1 MNLDI
6 FSLKIVIYLTYL
18 YLHKHIMINCL
29 LHRVHTPST
38 FMSVPCFVS
47 VYAIDYF
54 LTRLLVTLLFITSQY
69 SGTPPW
75 TLHWT
80 NRRGLDW
87 KTLKTF
93 QSSDKMKSKSCQL
106 HHSAKC
112 DWNIVLAWK
121 LLLFWLLTEKI
132 LLTSKMMLSTLSGS
146 QESANT
152 TTMETNNAWV
162 RDCFLIFS
170 RSRFSCICKTKS
182 GCWAAPSLFPFPS
195 PLISNALNTKNFQ
208 VSNFLIKQYEK
219 VSFSTS
225 KPLSLVYFRIKVKCI
240 LQNTGNRLMY
250 L

>member
-18 YLHKHIMINCL
+18 YLPKHIMINCL

-121 LLLFWLLTEKI
+121 LLLFLITHRKNIADIQNDVEYIEWKPRKCKYDDNGDQQCMSSGLFFDLFTE
-132 LLTSKMMLSTLSGS
+132 S
-146 QESANT
+146 
-152 TTMETNNAWV
+152 V
-162 RDCFLIFS
+162 FLH
-170 RSRFSCICKTKS
+170 
-182 GCWAAPSLFPFPS
+182 L
-195 PLISNALNTKNFQ
+195 
-208 VSNFLIKQYEK
+208 
-219 VSFSTS
+219 
-225 KPLSLVYFRIKVKCI
+225 
-240 LQNTGNRLMY
+240 
-250 L
+250 